1 MDMESYEDFCLR
13 SLARLQTESQGKSQG
28 QQTGCEPP
36 GLVEALSFI
45 HFHGRAVLSPLLSVE
60 QRREMSQYRQRAAQ
74 LEVDRQTLRSSSLL
88 ARVQDILDNAQVDKV
103 PEMEG
108 KMDPPTPPYCLSPK
122 PETVNGYTLVTDS
135 PGLPRGGGVVGL
147 HIADRPTTPQPES
160 PIVLNAYRA
169 EERVNQVEEGR
180 WEVERGEEEMGGVQD
195 VSLQSLLR
203 RSREYVEREQAQRG
217 TKVIGGVTPT
227 TPAAESL
234 SDKENESRSPQG
246 EMKPEQGYSLRHSP
260 LSPPQTQAHI
270 PHQSQYPVQA
280 QAQYQAMCNPYD
292 SRFSYLSSGLPDAY
306 ALLPSPEPSMSPR
319 PHRRRPRPVS
329 TGNIMISFP
338 IGPADLI
345 PRGLVGRHQ
354 ESAVVMAT
362 GVMRSPDQGS
372 GVSDGSSSHRSSQCG
387 TSQVQEKSCSS
398 VSTSGP
404 GSLGHHDVISSGSR
418 RRCHTLDS
426 QLHSSHS
433 ASGPGMDRSQERL
446 PRFMGG
452 VPHLPPSRRS
462 PAVPLN
468 QSYEVE
474 NPSAALLRP
483 HVRPLTPD
491 PSPCHIKMRLEPEGP
506 PGPHDGRITPSSSLE
521 EQDSKTEET
530 QRRVSALE
538 EMKRR
543 LEEEHAL
550 QMSLLMA
557 EQEREQQRLCQELDE
572 KEKRLREQGCGRPLC
587 GDDGRDR
594 RSVSDIYPGLSP
606 SCPGLSPTLS
616 PADRSPRHSVQS
628 MDFTSPSSSSAPSPS
643 MQPPVYL
650 WGPTWG
656 ASKPRGRLSQV
667 VTIEQQRALCRL
679 GAISRGFLTRRLLQT
694 EKVKQLRQTIQDTQE
709 FIRSFQTE
717 APQKRGSI
725 SAQDL
730 SLQERVRAQLRA
742 AQYDIHDIF
751 FEMPLEERL
760 ALLQLDREVRTEK
773 KLREMEKARSP
784 KDRVLSAATQ
794 RSLDRKKRVG
804 ESPGQARKVQQKP
817 KSPPTNRILKPSQG
831 QNASV
836 PGQLNRQGSWYRKT
850 PEDRVRR
857 SDSLKKQNSLG

>member
-45 HFHGRAVLSPLLSVE
+45 HFHGRAVLSPL
-60 QRREMSQYRQRAAQ
+60 
-74 LEVDRQTLRSSSLL
+74 
-88 ARVQDILDNAQVDKV
+88 
-103 PEMEG
+103 
-108 KMDPPTPPYCLSPK
+108 
-122 PETVNGYTLVTDS
+122 TVNGYTLVTDS

-160 PIVLNAYRA
+160 PIVLNVYRA

-483 HVRPLTPD
+483 H
-491 PSPCHIKMRLEPEGP
+491 
-506 PGPHDGRITPSSSLE
+506 
-521 EQDSKTEET
+521 
-530 QRRVSALE
+530 
-538 EMKRR
+538 
-543 LEEEHAL
+543 
-550 QMSLLMA
+550 
-557 EQEREQQRLCQELDE
+557 ELDE

-616 PADRSPRHSVQS
+616 PADRSPRHSV
-628 MDFTSPSSSSAPSPS
+628 
-643 MQPPVYL
+643 
-650 WGPTWG
+650 
-656 ASKPRGRLSQV
+656 
-667 VTIEQQRALCRL
+667 VTIEQQRALCHL

-742 AQYDIHDIF
+742 AQYDVHDIF